1 MTDVTDSYSADELRT
16 GDVEQFTLSRERM
29 RRMRV
34 ALVAEMRSNT
44 PADPKGNRKML
55 HGALS
60 LLAPDSSLRRKLA
73 RCGKRDPVNDLRW
86 FCRRPSCGVCM
97 SRQAK
102 WLCKRHLWPSLQT
115 TPPTQLRWITILT
128 HQCSDL
134 DDGSAEMQRQHRR
147 LQRILAKLAIS
158 SGKDRTHHL
167 RVWGAREVERIDDG
181 WQFHVHML
189 VDLGGAD
196 VNALSKRLRTAWSG
210 YRQVQTKLMEQ
221 RDHHANLM
229 RLAHYM
235 TKARYTRSVGNRR
248 EWLSNVDMVTLAQWR
263 DRQSAQWHRFTWN
276 VRGTSLD

>member
-1 MTDVTDSYSADELRT
+1 VAREHTAHHIGRLYHGDVTDGAGMTDFVNSHSADELRT
-16 GDVEQFTLSRERM
+16 DDVEQFTLSRERM

-34 ALVAEMRSNT
+34 ALVAEMRTTT

-73 RCGKRDPVNDLRW
+73 RCGKRDPANDSRW

-102 WLCKRHLWPSLQT
+102 WLCKTHLWPSLQT

-134 DDGSAEMQRQHRR
+134 DYGAAGMQRQHRR
-147 LQRILAKLAIS
+147 LQRILAKFAIS
-158 SGKDRTHHL
+158 NGKDRTDHL

-189 VDLGGAD
+189 VDLSVLMGMPWRRASELHGAAI
-196 VNALSKRLRTAWSG
+196 VRCRPSSWSNAIIMPT
-210 YRQVQTKLMEQ
+210 
-221 RDHHANLM
+221 
-229 RLAHYM
+229 
-235 TKARYTRSVGNRR
+235 
-248 EWLSNVDMVTLAQWR
+248 
-263 DRQSAQWHRFTWN
+263 
-276 VRGTSLD
+276 

>member
-1 MTDVTDSYSADELRT
+1 MTDFVNSDTGDELPT
-16 GDVEQFTLSRERM
+16 GNVEQFTLSRERM

-34 ALVAEMRSNT
+34 ALVAEMRTTT

-73 RCGKRDPVNDLRW
+73 RCGKRDPANDSRW

-102 WLCKRHLWPSLQT
+102 WLFKAHLWPSLQT

-134 DDGSAEMQRQHRR
+134 DHGADEMPRQHRR
-147 LQRILAKLAIS
+147 LQRILAKFAIS
-158 SGKDRTHHL
+158 NGKDRTHHL
-167 RVWGAREVERIDDG
+167 RVWGAREVERTDDG

-196 VNALSKRLRTAWSG
+196 VNALAKGLRTAWSG
-210 YRQVQTKLMEQ
+210 YRQVHTKLMEQ
-221 RDHHANLM
+221 RDHQANLM

-248 EWLSNVDMVTLAQWR
+248 EWLSNREMVTLAQWR